1 MSYEELLKIV
11 ISDIPI
17 NPQEKPFGITF
28 IAPPGIGKTTVS
40 KILSKKT
47 GIYITAND
55 KIRRIVEEYGI
66 DPEKNHKLV
75 EQLANDRT
83 VYMLENKTNMIIDA
97 NMQFFWESAQ
107 NNFKNHNASLYF
119 IKLVCEEAEI
129 IRRIKEREKNFG
141 KDPENYSRAPVEL
154 YYKYKEKLKNSTF
167 PEELVFYTI
176 DMNQSQEKIEMEI
189 DKLVEKLTGEKNN
202 EQD

>member
-1 MSYEELLKIV
+1 MNYEELLKIV

-55 KIRRIVEEYGI
+55 KIRRIVEKYGI
-66 DPEKNHKLV
+66 DPEENHKLV
-75 EQLANDRT
+75 EKLANDRT
-83 VYMLENKTNMIIDA
+83 VYMLENRTNMIIDA

-107 NNFKNHNASLYF
+107 NNFKKYDANLYF
-119 IKLVCEEAEI
+119 VKLECEEKEI
-129 IRRIKEREKNFG
+129 IKRITEREKNFG

-154 YYKYKEKLKNSTF
+154 YYKYKEKLKTSTF
-167 PEELVFYTI
+167 PESLVFYTI
-176 DMNQSQEKIEMEI
+176 DMNQSQEKIEAEI
-189 DKLVEKLTGEKNN
+189 DKLIEKLNGGRIN
-202 EQD
+202 E